1 MRQSDQQSTCLESP
15 SVVPSM
21 LSMVSIV
28 FVFVFVVC
36 LWSLLSVLCMVFV
49 VSVMWLH
56 RKIDFVT
63 ACKNMHGLIDAKLA
77 HQRQKQLVDV

>member
-1 MRQSDQQSTCLESP
+1 MRRSDQQSTCLESP

-28 FVFVFVVC
+28 VVFVFVV
-36 LWSLLSVLCMVFV
+36 SVLCMVFV

>member
-1 MRQSDQQSTCLESP
+1 
-15 SVVPSM
+15 M

-28 FVFVFVVC
+28 FVFVFVV
-36 LWSLLSVLCMVFV
+36 SVLCMVFV

-77 HQRQKQLVDV
+77 HQRQKQLVDL

>member
-1 MRQSDQQSTCLESP
+1 MRRSDQQSTCLESP

-28 FVFVFVVC
+28 FVFLFVV
-36 LWSLLSVLCMVFV
+36 SVLCMVFV

-63 ACKNMHGLIDAKLA
+63 ACKNMHGHIDAELA

>member
-1 MRQSDQQSTCLESP
+1 MRRSHVTATTQH
-15 SVVPSM
+15 M
-21 LSMVSIV
+21 LSMVPIV
-28 FVFVFVVC
+28 FVFVLC
-36 LWSLLSVLCMVFV
+36 LWSLLSVLYMVFV

>member
-1 MRQSDQQSTCLESP
+1 
-15 SVVPSM
+15 
-21 LSMVSIV
+21 MVSVTAHSCVVLSI
-28 FVFVFVVC
+28 VFVFVVC
-36 LWSLLSVLCMVFV
+36 LWSLLSVLYMVCV

-63 ACKNMHGLIDAKLA
+63 ACKNMHGPIDAELA

>member
-28 FVFVFVVC
+28 FVFVFVV
-36 LWSLLSVLCMVFV
+36 SVLCMVFV

-63 ACKNMHGLIDAKLA
+63 ACKNMHGLMDAKLA

>member
-1 MRQSDQQSTCLESP
+1 MRRSDQQSTRLESP

-28 FVFVFVVC
+28 FVFVFVV
-36 LWSLLSVLCMVFV
+36 SVLCMVFV

-77 HQRQKQLVDV
+77 HQRQKQLVNV

>member
-1 MRQSDQQSTCLESP
+1 MCLECP

-28 FVFVFVVC
+28 FVFVVC
-36 LWSLLSVLCMVFV
+36 LWSLLSVLYIVFV
-49 VSVMWLH
+49 VSVMWSH

>member
-1 MRQSDQQSTCLESP
+1 MRRSDQQSTCLESP

-28 FVFVFVVC
+28 FVFVFVV
-36 LWSLLSVLCMVFV
+36 SVLCMVFV

>member
-1 MRQSDQQSTCLESP
+1 
-15 SVVPSM
+15 M

-28 FVFVFVVC
+28 FVFVFVV
-36 LWSLLSVLCMVFV
+36 SVLCMVFV